1 MTNTQNIINIKTIDD
16 LKINGVYTND
26 VIAKVFKCS
35 KQGGMRKSN
44 TTNTLV
50 LISKQT
56 GSSVYHDTWVDNM
69 LHYTGMGQEGDQKLD
84 FAQNRTLKDSAKN
97 GVTVH
102 LFEVFKDTEYTY
114 AGIIELAG
122 LPYDAIEPDRNN
134 TKRIVYKFPLKLKTS
149 EYCPNNETLI
159 QNEKK
164 LEKSISRKTIQEIK
178 ELAIEKSKLNEKKNL
193 VRKVSTY
200 NYERSLVIREYVKE
214 LANGIC
220 QLCDNKAPFEV
231 KGKPFLHV
239 HHIKY
244 LSNGGTD
251 TIENA
256 IAVCPNCHAKIHQL
270 ELKED
275 KEKLLRKVQERDL

>member
-1 MTNTQNIINIKTIDD
+1 MTNTQNISNITTIDD
-16 LKINGVYTND
+16 LKINNIYTND
-26 VIAKVFKCS
+26 VITKVFRCS

-56 GSSVYHDTWVDNM
+56 GKSIYHDTWVDNM

-114 AGIIELAG
+114 AGIVELAEP
-122 LPYDAIEPDRNN
+122 PYTATEPDKNN
-134 TKRIVYKFPLKLKTS
+134 NERIVYKFPLKLKTS
-149 EYCPNNETLI
+149 EYCPNNDTLI
-159 QNEKK
+159 QNEEK

-178 ELAIEKSKLNEKKNL
+178 ELAIQISNSNKNKHL
-193 VRKVSTY
+193 VRKVSTNTY
-200 NYERSLVIREYVKE
+200 YRDPVIRELVKE
-214 LANGIC
+214 LAKGIC
-220 QLCDNKAPFEV
+220 QLCENKAPFEV

-239 HHIKY
+239 HHIEY
-244 LSNGGTD
+244 LSNGGED

-275 KEKLLRKVQERDL
+275 KEKLLRKVQERNL

>member
-1 MTNTQNIINIKTIDD
+1 MTNTQNISNIKTIDD
-16 LKINGVYTND
+16 LKINNIYTND

-56 GSSVYHDTWVDNM
+56 GKSIYHDTWVDNM
-69 LHYTGMGQEGDQKLD
+69 LHYTGMGQVGNQKLD
-84 FAQNRTLKDSAKN
+84 FAQNRTLKDSVKN

-114 AGIIELAG
+114 AGIVKLAEP
-122 LPYDAIEPDRNN
+122 PYKVTEPDKNN
-134 TKRIVYKFPLKLKTS
+134 NKRIVYKFPLKLKTS
-149 EYCPNNETLI
+149 EYCPNNDTLI
-159 QNEKK
+159 QNEEK
-164 LEKSISRKTIQEIK
+164 LEKSISRKTFQEIK
-178 ELAIEKSKLNEKKNL
+178 ELAIEKSKLNKNKHL
-193 VRKVSTY
+193 VRKVSTNTY
-200 NYERSLVIREYVKE
+200 GRDLVIRELVKE
-214 LANGIC
+214 LAKGIC
-220 QLCDNKAPFEV
+220 QLCENKAPFEV

-239 HHIKY
+239 HHIEY
-244 LSNGGTD
+244 LSNGGED

-275 KEKLLRKVQERDL
+275 KEKLLRKVQERNL

>member
-1 MTNTQNIINIKTIDD
+1 MTNTQNISNIKTIDD

-84 FAQNRTLKDSAKN
+84 FAQNRTLKDSAKS

-114 AGIIELAG
+114 AGIIELADE
-122 LPYDAIEPDRNN
+122 PYKEIEPDKNN
-134 TKRIVYKFPLKLKTS
+134 NKRIVYKFPLKLKTS
-149 EYCPNNETLI
+149 EYCPNNKTLI

-164 LEKSISRKTIQEIK
+164 LEKAISRKTIQEIK
-178 ELAIEKSKLNEKKNL
+178 ELAIKKSKLNEKKNL

-239 HHIKY
+239 HHIEY
-244 LSNGGTD
+244 LSEGGED

-275 KEKLLRKVQERDL
+275 KEKLLRKVQERNL

>member
-1 MTNTQNIINIKTIDD
+1 
-16 LKINGVYTND
+16 
-26 VIAKVFKCS
+26 
-35 KQGGMRKSN
+35 
-44 TTNTLV
+44 
-50 LISKQT
+50 
-56 GSSVYHDTWVDNM
+56 M

-122 LPYDAIEPDRNN
+122 LPYEEIEPDKNN
-134 TKRIVYKFPLKLKTS
+134 NKRIVYKFPLRLKTS

-164 LEKSISRKTIQEIK
+164 LEKSISCKTIQEIK
-178 ELAIEKSKLNEKKNL
+178 ELAIEKSKLNKKKNL
-193 VRKVSTY
+193 VRKVSTLIH
-200 NYERSLVIREYVKE
+200 ERSPEIKEYVKE

-239 HHIKY
+239 HHIEY
-244 LSNGGTD
+244 LSKGGED

-270 ELKED
+270 ELEED
-275 KEKLLRKVQERDL
+275 KEKLLRKVQERNL

>member
-1 MTNTQNIINIKTIDD
+1 MTNTQNISNIKTIDD
-16 LKINGVYTND
+16 LKINNIYTND
-26 VIAKVFKCS
+26 VIAKVFRCS

-56 GSSVYHDTWVDNM
+56 GKSIYHDTWVDNM
-69 LHYTGMGQEGDQKLD
+69 LHYTGMGQVGNQELD

-114 AGIIELAG
+114 AGIVELAE
-122 LPYDAIEPDRNN
+122 LPYKENEPDKNN
-134 TKRIVYKFPLKLKTS
+134 NKRIVYKFPLKLKTS

-159 QNEKK
+159 QNEEK

-178 ELAIEKSKLNEKKNL
+178 ELAIEKSKLNKNKHL

-200 NYERSLVIREYVKE
+200 TYERSLEIREYVKE
-214 LANGIC
+214 LAKGIC

-239 HHIKY
+239 HHIEY
-244 LSNGGTD
+244 LSKGGED

-270 ELKED
+270 ELRED
-275 KEKLLRKVQERDL
+275 KEKLLRKVQERNL

>member
-1 MTNTQNIINIKTIDD
+1 MTNTQNISNIKTIDD

-122 LPYDAIEPDRNN
+122 LPYKASEPDRNN

-239 HHIKY
+239 HHIEY
-244 LSNGGTD
+244 LSEGGED

-256 IAVCPNCHAKIHQL
+256 VAVCPNCHAKIHQL

-275 KEKLLRKVQERDL
+275 KEKLLRKVQERNI

>member
-1 MTNTQNIINIKTIDD
+1 MTNTQNISNIKTIDD
-16 LKINGVYTND
+16 LQINGVYTND

-122 LPYDAIEPDRNN
+122 LPYKAEI
-134 TKRIVYKFPLKLKTS
+134 ILSAL
-149 EYCPNNETLI
+149 
-159 QNEKK
+159 
-164 LEKSISRKTIQEIK
+164 SI
-178 ELAIEKSKLNEKKNL
+178 N
-193 VRKVSTY
+193 
-200 NYERSLVIREYVKE
+200 SL
-214 LANGIC
+214 
-220 QLCDNKAPFEV
+220 
-231 KGKPFLHV
+231 
-239 HHIKY
+239 
-244 LSNGGTD
+244 
-251 TIENA
+251 
-256 IAVCPNCHAKIHQL
+256 
-270 ELKED
+270 
-275 KEKLLRKVQERDL
+275 

>member
-1 MTNTQNIINIKTIDD
+1 MTNTQNISNIKTIDD
-16 LKINGVYTND
+16 LQINNIYTND
-26 VIAKVFKCS
+26 VITKVFKCS

-56 GSSVYHDTWVDNM
+56 GKSIYHDTWVDNM

-122 LPYDAIEPDRNN
+122 LPYKAIEPDRNN
-134 TKRIVYKFPLKLKTS
+134 TKRIVYKFPLKLKNS
-149 EYCPNNETLI
+149 EYCPNNETLT
-159 QNEKK
+159 QNEEK
-164 LEKSISRKTIQEIK
+164 LEKSILRKTKQEIK
-178 ELAIEKSKLNEKKNL
+178 ELAIEKSKLNKNRNL
-193 VRKVSTY
+193 VRKVSTLIH
-200 NYERSLVIREYVKE
+200 ERSPEIKEYVKE
-214 LANGIC
+214 LAKGIC
-220 QLCDNKAPFEV
+220 QLCENKAPFEV

-239 HHIKY
+239 HHIEY
-244 LSNGGTD
+244 LSNGGED

-275 KEKLLRKVQERDL
+275 KEKLLRKVQERNL

>member
-1 MTNTQNIINIKTIDD
+1 MTNTQNISNIKTIDD

-122 LPYDAIEPDRNN
+122 LPYKAIEPDRNN

-214 LANGIC
+214 LAKGIC
-220 QLCDNKAPFEV
+220 QLCDNKAPFKV

-239 HHIKY
+239 HHIEY
-244 LSNGGTD
+244 LSKGGED

-275 KEKLLRKVQERDL
+275 KEKLLRKVQERNI

>member
-1 MTNTQNIINIKTIDD
+1 MTNTQNISNIKTIDD
-16 LKINGVYTND
+16 LKINNVYTND

-69 LHYTGMGQEGDQKLD
+69 LHYTGMGQEGDQRLD

-114 AGIIELAG
+114 AGIIELADE
-122 LPYDAIEPDRNN
+122 PYKEIEPDKNN
-134 TKRIVYKFPLKLKTS
+134 NKRIVYKFPLKLKTS
-149 EYCPNNETLI
+149 EYCPNNKTLI

-164 LEKSISRKTIQEIK
+164 LEKAISRKTIQEIK
-178 ELAIEKSKLNEKKNL
+178 ELAIKKSKLNEKKNL

-239 HHIKY
+239 HHIEY
-244 LSNGGTD
+244 LSEGGED

-275 KEKLLRKVQERDL
+275 KEKLLRKVQERNL

>member
-1 MTNTQNIINIKTIDD
+1 MTNTQNISNIKTIDD
-16 LKINGVYTND
+16 LKINNIYTND
-26 VIAKVFKCS
+26 VITKVFKCS

-56 GSSVYHDTWVDNM
+56 GKSIYHDTWVDNM
-69 LHYTGMGQEGDQKLD
+69 LHYTGMGQVGDQKLEY
-84 FAQNRTLKDSAKN
+84 AQNKTLMESGNN

-114 AGIIELAG
+114 AGIIELAEP
-122 LPYDAIEPDRNN
+122 PYKEIEPDKNN
-134 TKRIVYKFPLKLKTS
+134 NKRIVYKFPLKLKTS
-149 EYCPNNETLI
+149 EYYPNNETLI
-159 QNEKK
+159 QNEEK
-164 LEKSISRKTIQEIK
+164 LEKSILRKTKQEIK
-178 ELAIEKSKLNEKKNL
+178 ELAIEKSKLNKNRNL
-193 VRKVSTY
+193 VRKVSTLIH
-200 NYERSLVIREYVKE
+200 ERSPEIKEYVKE

-239 HHIKY
+239 HHIEY
-244 LSNGGTD
+244 LSKGGED

-256 IAVCPNCHAKIHQL
+256 IAVCPNCHAKIQT
-270 ELKED
+270 
-275 KEKLLRKVQERDL
+275 

>member
-1 MTNTQNIINIKTIDD
+1 MTNTQNISNIKTIDD

-84 FAQNRTLKDSAKN
+84 YAQNRTLKDSAKN

-122 LPYDAIEPDRNN
+122 LPYKASEPDRNN

-239 HHIKY
+239 HHIEY
-244 LSNGGTD
+244 LANGGTD

-256 IAVCPNCHAKIHQL
+256 IAVCPNCHAKIHLL

-275 KEKLLRKVQERDL
+275 KEKLLRKVQEREL

>member
-1 MTNTQNIINIKTIDD
+1 MTNTQNISNIKTVDD
-16 LKINGVYTND
+16 LKINSIYTNAI
-26 VIAKVFKCS
+26 IAKVFKCS

-44 TTNTLV
+44 TTNTLI

-56 GSSVYHDTWVDNM
+56 GKSIYHDTWVDNM

-97 GVTVH
+97 GVIVH

-122 LPYDAIEPDRNN
+122 LPYEAIEPDRNN
-134 TKRIVYKFPLKLKTS
+134 TKRIVYKFPLKLKNS

-159 QNEKK
+159 QNEEK
-164 LEKSISRKTIQEIK
+164 LEKSILRKTNQEIK
-178 ELAIEKSKLNEKKNL
+178 ELAIEKSKLNKNRNL
-193 VRKVSTY
+193 VRKVSTLIH
-200 NYERSLVIREYVKE
+200 ERSPEIKEYVKE
-214 LANGIC
+214 LAKGIC

-239 HHIKY
+239 HHIEY
-244 LSNGGTD
+244 LSRGGKD

-275 KEKLLRKVQERDL
+275 KEKLLRKVQERNL

>member
-1 MTNTQNIINIKTIDD
+1 MTNTQNISNIKTIDD

-122 LPYDAIEPDRNN
+122 LPYKASEPDRNN

-149 EYCPNNETLI
+149 EYCPNNEILI

-178 ELAIEKSKLNEKKNL
+178 ELAIEKSKSNEKKNL

-239 HHIKY
+239 HHIEY
-244 LSNGGTD
+244 LSRGGED

-270 ELKED
+270 ELEED
-275 KEKLLRKVQERDL
+275 KEKLLRKVKERNL

>member
-1 MTNTQNIINIKTIDD
+1 MTNTQNISNIKTIDD
-16 LKINGVYTND
+16 LKINNIYTND
-26 VIAKVFKCS
+26 VITKVFKCS

-56 GSSVYHDTWVDNM
+56 GKSIYHDTWVDNM

-97 GVTVH
+97 GVAVH

-122 LPYDAIEPDRNN
+122 LPYKAIEPDRNN
-134 TKRIVYKFPLKLKTS
+134 TKRIVYKFPLKLKNS
-149 EYCPNNETLI
+149 EYCPNNETLT
-159 QNEKK
+159 QNEEK
-164 LEKSISRKTIQEIK
+164 LEKSILRKTKQEIK
-178 ELAIEKSKLNEKKNL
+178 ELAIEKSKLNKNRNL
-193 VRKVSTY
+193 VRKVSTLIH
-200 NYERSLVIREYVKE
+200 ERSPEIKEYVKE
-214 LANGIC
+214 LAKGIC

-239 HHIKY
+239 HHIEY
-244 LSNGGTD
+244 LSRGGED

-275 KEKLLRKVQERDL
+275 KEKLLRKVQERNL

>member
-1 MTNTQNIINIKTIDD
+1 MTNTQNISNIKTVDD
-16 LKINGVYTND
+16 LKINSIYTND
-26 VIAKVFKCS
+26 IIAKVFKCS

-56 GSSVYHDTWVDNM
+56 GKSIYHDAWVDNM

-114 AGIIELAG
+114 AGVIELADE
-122 LPYDAIEPDRNN
+122 PYKEIEPDKNN
-134 TKRIVYKFPLKLKTS
+134 NKRIVYKFPLKLKTS
-149 EYCPNNETLI
+149 EYCPNNKTLI

-164 LEKSISRKTIQEIK
+164 LEKAISRKTIQEIK
-178 ELAIEKSKLNEKKNL
+178 ELAIKKSKLNEKKNL

-239 HHIKY
+239 HHIEY
-244 LSNGGTD
+244 LSEGGED

-275 KEKLLRKVQERDL
+275 KEKLLRKVQERNL

>member
-1 MTNTQNIINIKTIDD
+1 MTNTQNIRNIKTIDD
-16 LKINGVYTND
+16 LKINNVYTND

-97 GVTVH
+97 GVTVY

-122 LPYDAIEPDRNN
+122 LPYKAIEPDRNN
-134 TKRIVYKFPLKLKTS
+134 TKRIVYKFPLKLKAS

-239 HHIKY
+239 HHIEY
-244 LSNGGTD
+244 LSRGGED

-270 ELKED
+270 ELIED
-275 KEKLLRKVQERDL
+275 KEKLLRKVQERNL

>member
-1 MTNTQNIINIKTIDD
+1 MTNTQNISNIKTVDD
-16 LKINGVYTND
+16 LKINSIYTND
-26 VIAKVFKCS
+26 IIAKVFKCS
-35 KQGGMRKSN
+35 KQGGMRKS
-44 TTNTLV
+44 NTLV

-122 LPYDAIEPDRNN
+122 LPYKAIEPDRNN

-149 EYCPNNETLI
+149 EYCPNNDTLI

-239 HHIKY
+239 HHIEY
-244 LSNGGTD
+244 LSRGGED

-275 KEKLLRKVQERDL
+275 KEKLLRKVQERNL

>member
-26 VIAKVFKCS
+26 VIAKVFRCS

-44 TTNTLV
+44 TSNTLV

-56 GSSVYHDTWVDNM
+56 GKSVYHDTWEDDT
-69 LHYTGMGQEGDQKLD
+69 LHYTGMGQVGDQKLEY
-84 FAQNRTLKDSAKN
+84 AQNKTLMESGNN

-122 LPYDAIEPDRNN
+122 LPYKASEPDRNN

-239 HHIKY
+239 HHIEY
-244 LSNGGTD
+244 LSDGGKD

-275 KEKLLRKVQERDL
+275 KDKLLRKVQERNL

>member
-1 MTNTQNIINIKTIDD
+1 MTNTQNISNIKTIDD

-56 GSSVYHDTWVDNM
+56 GKSVYHDTWEDNI
-69 LHYTGMGQEGDQKLD
+69 LHYTGMGQVGDQKLD
-84 FAQNRTLKDSAKN
+84 FAQNRTLMESGNN

-114 AGIIELAG
+114 AGIIELAD
-122 LPYDAIEPDRNN
+122 LPYKANEPDRNN
-134 TKRIVYKFPLKLKTS
+134 TKRIVYKFPLKLKNS
-149 EYCPNNETLI
+149 EYCPNNKSLI
-159 QNEKK
+159 QNEEK
-164 LEKSISRKTIQEIK
+164 LEKSILRKTKQEIK
-178 ELAIEKSKLNEKKNL
+178 ELAIEKSELNKNRNL

-239 HHIKY
+239 HHIEY
-244 LSNGGTD
+244 LSEGGKD

-275 KEKLLRKVQERDL
+275 KEKLLRKVQERNL

>member
-1 MTNTQNIINIKTIDD
+1 MTNTQNISNIKTIDD
-16 LKINGVYTND
+16 LKINNIYTND

-56 GSSVYHDTWVDNM
+56 GKSIYHDTWVDNM
-69 LHYTGMGQEGDQKLD
+69 LHYTGMGQVGDQKLD
-84 FAQNRTLKDSAKN
+84 FAQNKTLKDSAKN
-97 GVTVH
+97 GVIVH

-114 AGIIELAG
+114 AGIVKLAKP
-122 LPYDAIEPDRNN
+122 PYKVTEPDKNN
-134 TKRIVYKFPLKLKTS
+134 NKRIVYKFPLKLKTS
-149 EYCPNNETLI
+149 EYCPNNDTLI
-159 QNEKK
+159 QNEEK

-178 ELAIEKSKLNEKKNL
+178 ELAIEKSKLNKNKHL
-193 VRKVSTY
+193 VRKVSTNTY
-200 NYERSLVIREYVKE
+200 DRSPAIRELVKE
-214 LANGIC
+214 LAKGIC
-220 QLCDNKAPFEV
+220 QLCENKAPFEV

-239 HHIKY
+239 HHIEY
-244 LSNGGTD
+244 LSNGGED

-275 KEKLLRKVQERDL
+275 KEKLLRKVQERNL

>member
-1 MTNTQNIINIKTIDD
+1 MTNTQNISNIKTIDD
-16 LKINGVYTND
+16 LKINNIYTND
-26 VIAKVFKCS
+26 VITKVFKCS

-56 GSSVYHDTWVDNM
+56 GKSIYHDTWVDNM
-69 LHYTGMGQEGDQKLD
+69 LHYTGMGQVGDQKLEY
-84 FAQNRTLKDSAKN
+84 AQNKTLMESGNN

-114 AGIIELAG
+114 AGIIELAEP
-122 LPYDAIEPDRNN
+122 PYKEIEPDKNN
-134 TKRIVYKFPLKLKTS
+134 NKRIVYKFPLKLKTS
-149 EYCPNNETLI
+149 EYCPNNKTLI

-164 LEKSISRKTIQEIK
+164 LEKAISRKTIQEIK
-178 ELAIEKSKLNEKKNL
+178 ELAIKKSKLNEKKNL

-239 HHIKY
+239 HHIEY
-244 LSNGGTD
+244 LSRGGED

-256 IAVCPNCHAKIHQL
+256 IAVCPNCHAKIQT
-270 ELKED
+270 
-275 KEKLLRKVQERDL
+275 

>member
-1 MTNTQNIINIKTIDD
+1 MTNTQNISNIKTIDD
-16 LKINGVYTND
+16 LKINNIYTND

-56 GSSVYHDTWVDNM
+56 GKSIYHDTWVDNM
-69 LHYTGMGQEGDQKLD
+69 LHYTGMGQVGDQKLD

-114 AGIIELAG
+114 AGIVKLAEP
-122 LPYDAIEPDRNN
+122 PYNVTEPDKNN
-134 TKRIVYKFPLKLKTS
+134 NKRIVYKFPLKLKTS

-159 QNEKK
+159 QNKKK

-178 ELAIEKSKLNEKKNL
+178 ELAIEKSKLNKNKHL
-193 VRKVSTY
+193 VRKVSTFTH
-200 NYERSLVIREYVKE
+200 ERSPEIKEYVKE

-239 HHIKY
+239 HHIEY
-244 LSNGGTD
+244 LSRGGED

-270 ELKED
+270 ELEED
-275 KEKLLRKVQERDL
+275 KEKLLRKVQDWNL

>member
-1 MTNTQNIINIKTIDD
+1 MTNTQNISNIKTVDD
-16 LKINGVYTND
+16 LKINSIYTND
-26 VIAKVFKCS
+26 IIAKVFKCS

-56 GSSVYHDTWVDNM
+56 GKSVYHDTWVDNI

-84 FAQNRTLKDSAKN
+84 FAQNRTLKESAKN

-114 AGIIELAG
+114 AGIIELADA
-122 LPYDAIEPDRNN
+122 PYKEIEPDKNN
-134 TKRIVYKFPLKLKTS
+134 NKRIVYKFPLKLKTS
-149 EYCPNNETLI
+149 EYCPNNDTLI
-159 QNEKK
+159 KNEEQ
-164 LEKSISRKTIQEIK
+164 LEKSILRKNAQEIR
-178 ELAIEKSKLNEKKNL
+178 ELAIEKSKSNKNRRL
-193 VRKVSTY
+193 FRRVSTLT
-200 NYERSLVIREYVKE
+200 YERSPAIKEYVKE
-214 LANGIC
+214 LAKGIC

-239 HHIKY
+239 HHIEY
-244 LSNGGTD
+244 LSKGGED

-275 KEKLLRKVQERDL
+275 KEKLLRKVQERNL

>member
-1 MTNTQNIINIKTIDD
+1 MANTQNISNIKTIDD

-122 LPYDAIEPDRNN
+122 LPYKASEPDRNN

-239 HHIKY
+239 HHIEY
-244 LSNGGTD
+244 LSEGGED

-275 KEKLLRKVQERDL
+275 KEKLLRKVQERNI